1 MQYRVYLDNQ
11 LLNNLPLGLEKF
23 TKEFNRDNELFGIY
37 VARSFDL
44 TFIGDGYCIL
54 KDFQI
59 EYDVCSKDILIE
71 QYCNNT
77 WVTIFN
83 GLIEVSSIEVDES
96 LGQATCEIQ
105 DNSPLVLLS
114 RNADISVDMEATKDI
129 FGNTITPPTPT
140 SISMDSPTTAGI
152 YTSKFYDYNSVIKQV
167 VESITGVD
175 CTVTSTFLNET
186 PQPCI
191 YEFTITGNLADVEE
205 TTIIFK
211 DFQGNTQ
218 TIVADSQTGVQHL
231 EEISKRLLSSTQ
243 FVANTN
249 TNISKT
255 LQYNDD
261 YRNFFYT
268 STDSGLQTV
277 TCYSNL
283 PIEVLSATI
292 TGFSALTISFT
303 KTQDFS
309 DGGGTP
315 VFCNYIMLKNQL
327 APYQFGLSFKEV
339 MEVLN
344 KEYNVYFLATYNNSG
359 GIDFRIENFEYF
371 YPSTPNYTFDNVK
384 NLKVKFNDTI
394 ASRQITLGDSSDST
408 LATRTITFGTESCG
422 IGQSF
427 DATSSFVTGSVKIYQ
442 DIIDTFRDT
451 DNTTKYLFSKS
462 ASTDIVYWTNEVYTF
477 PITFYSGYVY
487 NIYLTNWH
495 KVYRHFSKFRSNV
508 IGQASYFDPYAENYT
523 INIENTSNNRLLM
536 DYTFNES
543 MSNAQFNSLIDTI
556 VDKAK
561 FKKNTDTNYREGVIT
576 NINYNYNTGEAEITI
591 LGE

>member
-59 EYDVCSKDILIE
+59 EYDVCSKDVLIQ

-129 FGNTITPPTPT
+129 FGNNITPPIPT
-140 SISMDSPTTAGI
+140 SISMDSPTTASV

-175 CTVTSTFLNET
+175 CTVTSEFLNAT

-191 YEFTITGNLADVEE
+191 YEITITGDLADVIE
-205 TTIIFK
+205 TTITFK
-211 DFQGNTQ
+211 NFQGNTQ
-218 TIVADSQTGVQHL
+218 TITADFQTGTLHL
-231 EEISKRLLSSTQ
+231 VEISKRLESTTIY
-243 FVANTN
+243 VANTN
-249 TNISKT
+249 QNISKT
-255 LQYNDD
+255 VQYNDD
-261 YRNFFYT
+261 YRNFFACIVDPT
-268 STDSGLQTV
+268 PQKI

-283 PIEVLSATI
+283 PIEILSASI
-292 TGFSALTISFT
+292 TGFSAMSISYT
-303 KTQDFS
+303 KTQEFS

-315 VFCNYIMLKNQL
+315 VLSNYLMFKNQSS
-327 APYQFGLSFKEV
+327 PYQFSISFKEL
-339 MEVLN
+339 MEMFN

-371 YPSTPNYTFDNVK
+371 LPPIANYIFDNAK
-384 NLKVKFNDTI
+384 NLKVKFNETI
-394 ASRQITLGDSSDST
+394 STKQISVGDSTDTT
-408 LATRTITFGTESCG
+408 LATRDLTFSTSLCG

-427 DATSSFVTGSVKIYQ
+427 DANSSFITGSVKIYE
-442 DIIDTFRDT
+442 DLSNSFE
-451 DNTTKYLFSKS
+451 TTNSGKYLISKN
-462 ASTDIVYWTNEVYTF
+462 ASTDVVYWSDNNYVTSV
-477 PITFYSGYVY
+477 IYSGYVY

-508 IGQASYFDPYAENYT
+508 IGQASYVDTDTQNYT
-523 INIENTSNNRLLM
+523 INIENTSTNRLLM

-543 MSNAQFNSLIDTI
+543 MSNSEFNALIDNI

-561 FKKNTDTNYREGVIT
+561 FKKSTDVNYREGIIT
-576 NINYNYNTGEAEITI
+576 NINYNYNTGEAEITV